1 MNELPQNV
9 SESVRRRNPHLYP
22 VAGLPAAQPQHARI
36 RKTPRQDSA
45 QAGGPRRVVV
55 SVVCF
60 RRQKLDH
67 DNLIGGVKYLQ
78 DAIAASL
85 GIDDGDESR
94 IAFEY
99 SQHITTGKPG
109 TLVRIETHE

>member
-1 MNELPQNV
+1 
-9 SESVRRRNPHLYP
+9 
-22 VAGLPAAQPQHARI
+22 
-36 RKTPRQDSA
+36 
-45 QAGGPRRVVV
+45 VVV

-85 GIDDGDESR
+85 GIDDGDEAR
-94 IAFEY
+94 ISFEY
-99 SQHITTGKPG
+99 SQHVTTGKTG
-109 TLVRIETHE
+109 TLVKIETYE